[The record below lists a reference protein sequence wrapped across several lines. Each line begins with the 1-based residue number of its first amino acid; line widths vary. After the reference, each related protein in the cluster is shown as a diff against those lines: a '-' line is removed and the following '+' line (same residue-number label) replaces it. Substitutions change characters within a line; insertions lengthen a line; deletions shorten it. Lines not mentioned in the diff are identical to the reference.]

1 MQPTQAMMEK
11 KQMSAFVVSPAK
23 LPNRAAHFSSQQ
35 RSFVPAQRRSMT
47 ITALE
52 NSKPDKSNFTLVPA
66 PQAGAAIIRP

>member
-1 MQPTQAMMEK
+1 MQPTQSMIEK

-23 LPNRAAHFSSQQ
+23 APHRGAHISSQQ
-35 RSFVPAQRRSMT
+35 RSFVPAQRRSLT

-66 PQAGAAIIRP
+66 PQAGAAIIKP